1 MISFYIWFASS
12 GQNAGKLKARCRK
25 VSQTPDLAIST
36 CEADDAPANISLLL
50 PPPVPKLFV
59 VRLVKEAA
67 VAMEEDGPPP
77 RPPATEDVVA
87 RVTSGTAAAPR
98 EEPATV
104 ANVRSLTQFY
114 IPLALST
121 TGSRS
126 DFFPLVFAKL
136 KAI

>member
-1 MISFYIWFASS
+1 M
-12 GQNAGKLKARCRK
+12 
-25 VSQTPDLAIST
+25 SQTPDLAIST

-77 RPPATEDVVA
+77 RPPAAEDVVA

-114 IPLALST
+114 ITLALST
-121 TGSRS
+121 TGTRS
-126 DFFPLVFAKL
+126 DSFPP